1 MSVGRELRSHKY
13 PYSPLKGE
21 LRSYQEGSN
30 QMLVYYIFFPLS
42 WQVNLND
49 ASSTWLFLFTSLQLT
64 CSFVRHTHAQICL
77 HCKKKIFAAALT
89 VPYMAIY
96 ARWLAVTSGRSLG
109 DKGHSTLAIGAPH
122 SPSHFSHVSLV
133 A

>member
-1 MSVGRELRSHKY
+1 MVVPIHK
-13 PYSPLKGE
+13 SP
-21 LRSYQEGSN
+21 
-30 QMLVYYIFFPLS
+30 
-42 WQVNLND
+42 
-49 ASSTWLFLFTSLQLT
+49 AHLQLCET
-64 CSFVRHTHAQICL
+64 YARTNLSALQE
-77 HCKKKIFAAALT
+77 KIFAAALT

-122 SPSHFSHVSLV
+122 SPSHFSHVSLF